1 MGDIIRQKT
10 LKNSVGCSGTG
21 LHTGAKVAMSLRPG
35 EPDSGIVFK
44 RTDVS
49 GAGAVIAAHIRN
61 VTGSRLCTTLT
72 NEGGVTVSTVEH
84 LMAALAGCGIDNAEI
99 EINGPE
105 VPIMDGSAAPFVF
118 LIECAGIVEQEAPR
132 RMILVRKRVSVEEGG
147 NQASL
152 TPGRGFSV
160 GFEIDFPSPAVRQQE
175 FFFDLVDGAF
185 KSELSRARTFGFEDD
200 VAEMRSAGLIRGGS
214 LDNAIVVGGEGVL
227 NEDGLRYAD
236 EFVRHKV
243 LDCIGD
249 LYLAGALLLGHFR
262 GARSGHKLNHRVLRA
277 LFADAQAWSYVTV
290 ADGAEPEVMPA
301 AEPEDGT
308 ELMPPSVAASA

>member
-1 MGDIIRQKT
+1 MGDVIQQRT
-10 LKNSVGCSGTG
+10 LKNSVGCRGTG
-21 LHTGAKVAMSLRPG
+21 LHTGAKVAMTLRPG
-35 EPDSGIVFK
+35 KPGSGIVFK

-49 GAGAVIAAHIRN
+49 GARAVVAAHIDN
-61 VTGSRLCTTLT
+61 VTESRLCTTLK
-72 NEGGVTVSTVEH
+72 NGGDITVSTVEH

-118 LIECAGIVEQEAPR
+118 LIECAGIVEQAALR
-132 RMILVRKRVSVEEGG
+132 RMIMVRKRVSVEEGG

-175 FFFDLVDGAF
+175 FFIDLVDGAF
-185 KSELSRARTFGFEDD
+185 KAELSRARTFGFAHD
-200 VAEMRSAGLIRGGS
+200 VAKMRSAGLIRGGS
-214 LDNAIVVGGEGVL
+214 LDNAIVVSGEGVL
-227 NEDGLRYAD
+227 NQDGLRYAD

-249 LYLAGALLLGHFR
+249 LYLAGAPLIGHFR
-262 GARSGHKLNHRVLRA
+262 GARSGHKLNHRLLRA
-277 LFADAQAWSYVTV
+277 LFADSQAWSYVTLG
-290 ADGAEPEVMPA
+290 AGAEPEARPA
-301 AEPEDGT
+301 GEPQDETGVP
-308 ELMPPSVAASA
+308 PPSVAASA